1 MRLVCPERLFLFF
14 LIIKLLDPVL
24 VAYLKQVGIG
34 LQRRTGG
41 WAMLLVTPPLP
52 TVSEEPAPWVDTGV
66 RGKDLEVTSEIE
78 RQLCYLL

>member
-1 MRLVCPERLFLFF
+1 LALLFLFF

-52 TVSEEPAPWVDTGV
+52 TVKTGSTHIFIV
-66 RGKDLEVTSEIE
+66 SI
-78 RQLCYLL
+78 